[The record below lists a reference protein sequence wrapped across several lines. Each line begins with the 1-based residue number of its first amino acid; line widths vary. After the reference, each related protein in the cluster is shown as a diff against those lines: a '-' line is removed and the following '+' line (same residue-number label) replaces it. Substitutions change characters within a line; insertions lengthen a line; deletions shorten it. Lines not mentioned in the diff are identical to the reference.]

1 MEDKRQIYKE
11 AYKKIDELEK
21 EIDSLKKEK
30 ERLEVNTTDELEKL
44 RGRFFLIDGNMK
56 YLLSDL
62 CGRID
67 VFEIAKNEE
76 DIFSFFSK
84 NFDKTYDK
92 LINLMELGV
101 SFIRENRSNCLTCSP
116 STTDFE
122 LVSNKDQYLK
132 LFNSELTSKV
142 MDSDKKLFSFVLEDL
157 SNHYIECA
165 GKNFLEKDNIMDD
178 IFDILSTAKID
189 IKEVDDLKCLKEK
202 IIEYILKNS
211 ENPDFTKAYQY
222 SQVNSSKELIKK

>member
-84 NFDKTYDK
+84 K
-92 LINLMELGV
+92 
-101 SFIRENRSNCLTCSP
+101 
-116 STTDFE
+116 
-122 LVSNKDQYLK
+122 
-132 LFNSELTSKV
+132 
-142 MDSDKKLFSFVLEDL
+142 
-157 SNHYIECA
+157 
-165 GKNFLEKDNIMDD
+165 FLPAHSI
-178 IFDILSTAKID
+178 
-189 IKEVDDLKCLKEK
+189 
-202 IIEYILKNS
+202 
-211 ENPDFTKAYQY
+211 
-222 SQVNSSKELIKK
+222 

>member
-76 DIFSFFSK
+76 DIFFF
-84 NFDKTYDK
+84 
-92 LINLMELGV
+92 
-101 SFIRENRSNCLTCSP
+101 
-116 STTDFE
+116 
-122 LVSNKDQYLK
+122 
-132 LFNSELTSKV
+132 LF
-142 MDSDKKLFSFVLEDL
+142 
-157 SNHYIECA
+157 
-165 GKNFLEKDNIMDD
+165 
-178 IFDILSTAKID
+178 
-189 IKEVDDLKCLKEK
+189 
-202 IIEYILKNS
+202 
-211 ENPDFTKAYQY
+211 
-222 SQVNSSKELIKK
+222 

>member
-1 MEDKRQIYKE
+1 MLYSRFSVIIVSSHGGFIMEDKRQIYKE

-21 EIDSLKKEK
+21 EIDSLIKEK

-84 NFDKTYDK
+84 NFDKTYIPCDRVKYISDEILLSYDK

-122 LVSNKDQYLK
+122 LVSNKDEYLK
-132 LFNSELTSKV
+132 LFNSELTS
-142 MDSDKKLFSFVLEDL
+142 
-157 SNHYIECA
+157 
-165 GKNFLEKDNIMDD
+165 
-178 IFDILSTAKID
+178 
-189 IKEVDDLKCLKEK
+189 
-202 IIEYILKNS
+202 
-211 ENPDFTKAYQY
+211 
-222 SQVNSSKELIKK
+222 

>member
-84 NFDKTYDK
+84 NFDKTYIPCDRVKYISDEILLSYDK
-92 LINLMELGV
+92 LIKLMELGV

-122 LVSNKDQYLK
+122 LVSNKDEYLK
-132 LFNSELTSKV
+132 LFNSELTSQV

-165 GKNFLEKDNIMDD
+165 GKN
-178 IFDILSTAKID
+178 
-189 IKEVDDLKCLKEK
+189 
-202 IIEYILKNS
+202 
-211 ENPDFTKAYQY
+211 
-222 SQVNSSKELIKK
+222 